1 MRRVGAVAGIAA
13 AIVLIVVGGP
23 RLLRSLPD
31 DEVPISPGPTA
42 TVPPVDIDGTWTT
55 TVEPGQVRA
64 TLTDAGLGEWA
75 DGLISGEGTGLG
87 PRTPGYPQDLT
98 LTLADGDYE
107 LTNAT
112 GDVLDEGS
120 YTIEGEQLKLAQ
132 DWPNGVTV
140 YDVALDGDAMSL
152 SFVSDSAQPFP
163 PDLTPHEA
171 VTRALYTSAPF
182 ERP

>member
-13 AIVLIVVGGP
+13 AIALIVVGGP

-107 LTNAT
+107 LTNVT
-112 GDVLDEGS
+112 GDVLDEARTRSRASSSSSRRTGPTAS
-120 YTIEGEQLKLAQ
+120 RST
-132 DWPNGVTV
+132 T
-140 YDVALDGDAMSL
+140 SL
-152 SFVSDSAQPFP
+152 STA
-163 PDLTPHEA
+163 
-171 VTRALYTSAPF
+171 TRCRCRSSRTRRSRS
-182 ERP
+182 RPT